1 MGACGSATCRY
12 WYLLDGRRN
21 VVGLAD
27 KTGNVVDRYHYDLWG
42 VPSIDAEAVKQ
53 PLLYA
58 GYWYD
63 RELHAPNA
71 ATGWYWL
78 AVRPYDPALRR
89 FTQPDPSM
97 QEGIRSYVYVGDDPV
112 DATDPSGLA
121 CECGGGIPVG
131 GGGGGEGGGGGGVV
145 HLLVSR
151 SRHRRR

>member
-1 MGACGSATCRY
+1 METETENDGSIKSKPWLGTGPPRTGCAPARPPRP
-12 WYLLDGRRN
+12 GRRPA
-21 VVGLAD
+21 L
-27 KTGNVVDRYHYDLWG
+27 
-42 VPSIDAEAVKQ
+42 AVKQ

-58 GYWYD
+58 GYWYA

-78 AVRPYDPALRR
+78 TVRPYDPALRR

-131 GGGGGEGGGGGGVV
+131 GGGGGEGGGGGGV